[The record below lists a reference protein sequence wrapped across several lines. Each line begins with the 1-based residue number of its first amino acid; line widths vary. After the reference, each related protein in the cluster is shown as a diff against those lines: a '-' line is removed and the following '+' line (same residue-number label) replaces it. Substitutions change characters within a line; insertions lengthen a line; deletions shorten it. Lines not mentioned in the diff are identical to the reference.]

1 VENKEKKNLNEEEVA
16 ASASSEGSENTSAHE
31 EAEVIVGQAQPE
43 VEQPEGQVQEQAL
56 EPEEDLVQ
64 HSEVQEV
71 GAASEQVTA
80 PVSSS
85 EHQAIAAAPESPR
98 KNMTPVWMVI
108 SAVLLIGLVFV
119 TLKPPLDKGKTVVAS
134 VNGADITKDQLYD
147 AMLEAGGTTTVNSLI
162 MYEVVGQEAKKEKI
176 TVSEADIDKEVENIK
191 KSYGSEDGFNQ
202 MLTQYNLTLEAL
214 RKEMVPQVQLT
225 KLLTPKVNVTDQEV
239 KDFYEANKAS
249 MSTPEQVRASHI
261 LVKTKEEADAIE
273 KELKGGADFAALAKE
288 KSTDTGSKE
297 NGGDLNFF
305 GKGQMVPEFEE
316 AAFKLKVGEISEPVK
331 SNYGYHIIKV
341 TEKKEAVNPTLDDKK
356 VEIKEQLTK
365 QKISEMS
372 SEYIQGL
379 RDKAKITNTL
389 DKTAKKDPAATP
401 AK

>member
-1 VENKEKKNLNEEEVA
+1 MENKEKKNLTEEEVA
-16 ASASSEGSENTSAHE
+16 ASAASEGAENTPSSD
-31 EAEVIVGQAQPE
+31 EAEVIAGQA
-43 VEQPEGQVQEQAL
+43 
-56 EPEEDLVQ
+56 
-64 HSEVQEV
+64 HSEAEHTTEQEHELESVQ
-71 GAASEQVTA
+71 QVTA
-80 PVSSS
+80 QEEEPALEQVAAAVAPAD
-85 EHQAIAAAPESPR
+85 QNAIATAPAAASR
-98 KNMTPVWMVI
+98 RNMTPVWMMI

-119 TLKPPLDKGKTVVAS
+119 TLKPPLDKGKEVVAS
-134 VNGADITKDQLYD
+134 VNGADITRDKLYD
-147 AMLEAGGTTTVNSLI
+147 AMLEAGGTNTINSLI
-162 MYEVVGQEAKKEKI
+162 MYEVIGQEAKKANI
-176 TVSEADIDKEVENIK
+176 TVSEADIDKEVDNIK
-191 KSYGSEDGFNQ
+191 KSSGGDEGFNQ
-202 MLTQYNLTLEAL
+202 MLAQYNLTVEAL
-214 RKEMVPQVQLT
+214 RKEMIPQVQLT
-225 KLLTPKVNVTDQEV
+225 KLLTPKVNVTDQEI

-288 KSTDTGSKE
+288 KSTDTGSKV

-316 AAFKLKVGEISEPVK
+316 AAFKMKVGEVSEPIK
-331 SNYGYHIIKV
+331 SQFGYHIIKL
-341 TEKKEAVNPTLDDKK
+341 TDKKEAVNPTLDDKK

-372 SEYIQGL
+372 NEYIQGL

-389 DKTAKKDPAATP
+389 DKTAPKETGTTP

>member
-1 VENKEKKNLNEEEVA
+1 MDNKEKKNLTEEEVA
-16 ASASSEGSENTSAHE
+16 ASAASEGAENTPSSD
-31 EAEVIVGQAQPE
+31 EAEVIAGQAQSE
-43 VEQPEGQVQEQAL
+43 TEQTAEQVQEHELESVQQVAAQEEEPAL
-56 EPEEDLVQ
+56 EQV
-64 HSEVQEV
+64 
-71 GAASEQVTA
+71 AAAVAPADQNAIATA
-80 PVSSS
+80 P
-85 EHQAIAAAPESPR
+85 AAATR
-98 KNMTPVWMVI
+98 RNMTPVWMMI

-119 TLKPPLDKGKTVVAS
+119 TLKPPLDKGKEVVAS
-134 VNGADITKDQLYD
+134 VNGTDITRDKLYD
-147 AMLEAGGTTTVNSLI
+147 AMLDAGGTNTINSLI
-162 MYEVVGQEAKKEKI
+162 MFEVVDQEAKKANI
-176 TVSEADIDKEVENIK
+176 TVSEADLDKEVDNLK
-191 KSYGSEDGFNQ
+191 KSAGGDEGFNQ
-202 MLTQYNLTLEAL
+202 MLVQYNLTIEAL
-214 RKEMVPQVQLT
+214 RKEMIPQVQLT
-225 KLLTPKVNVTDQEV
+225 KLLTPKVNVTDQEI

-288 KSTDTGSKE
+288 KSTDTGSKV

-316 AAFKLKVGEISEPVK
+316 AAFKMKVGEVSEPIM
-331 SNYGYHIIKV
+331 SQFGYHIIKL
-341 TEKKEAVNPTLDDKK
+341 TDKKEAVNPTLDDKK

-372 SEYIQGL
+372 NEYIQGL

-389 DKTAKKDPAATP
+389 DKTAPKETAATP

>member
-1 VENKEKKNLNEEEVA
+1 MDNKEKKNLAEVEAA
-16 ASASSEGSENTSAHE
+16 ASAASEGAENTPSSD
-31 EAEVIVGQAQPE
+31 EAEVIAGQA
-43 VEQPEGQVQEQAL
+43 
-56 EPEEDLVQ
+56 
-64 HSEVQEV
+64 HSEAEHTTEQEHELESVQ
-71 GAASEQVTA
+71 QVTA
-80 PVSSS
+80 QEEEPALEQVAAAVAPAD
-85 EHQAIAAAPESPR
+85 QNAIATAPAAASR
-98 KNMTPVWMVI
+98 RNMTPVWMMI

-119 TLKPPLDKGKTVVAS
+119 TLKPPLDKGKEVVAS
-134 VNGADITKDQLYD
+134 VNGTDITRDKLYD
-147 AMLEAGGTTTVNSLI
+147 AMLEAGGTNTINSLI
-162 MYEVVGQEAKKEKI
+162 MYEVIDQEAKKANV
-176 TVSEADIDKEVENIK
+176 TVSEADIDKEVDNIK
-191 KSYGSEDGFNQ
+191 KSSGGDEGFNQ
-202 MLTQYNLTLEAL
+202 MLAQYNLTVEAL
-214 RKEMVPQVQLT
+214 RKEMIPQVQLT
-225 KLLTPKVNVTDQEV
+225 KLLTPKVNVTDQEI

-288 KSTDTGSKE
+288 KSTDTGSKV

-316 AAFKLKVGEISEPVK
+316 AAFKMKVGEVSEPVK
-331 SNYGYHIIKV
+331 SQFGYHIIKL
-341 TEKKEAVNPTLDDKK
+341 TDKKEAVNPTLDDKK

-372 SEYIQGL
+372 NEYIQGL

-389 DKTAKKDPAATP
+389 DKTAPKETATTP

>member
-1 VENKEKKNLNEEEVA
+1 MDNKEKKNLTEEEVA
-16 ASASSEGSENTSAHE
+16 ASAASEGAENTPSSD
-31 EAEVIVGQAQPE
+31 EAEGIAGQAQSE
-43 VEQPEGQVQEQAL
+43 SEQIEEQVQEQEQESVRQVTTEE
-56 EPEEDLVQ
+56 EPT
-64 HSEVQEV
+64 
-71 GAASEQVTA
+71 SEQV
-80 PVSSS
+80 
-85 EHQAIAAAPESPR
+85 AAAVAPADQNAVATVPAAPR
-98 KNMTPVWMVI
+98 RNMTPVWMVI

-119 TLKPPLDKGKTVVAS
+119 TLKPPLDKGKEVVAS
-134 VNGADITKDQLYD
+134 VNGTDITRDKLYD
-147 AMLEAGGTTTVNSLI
+147 AMLEAGGTNTMNSLI
-162 MYEVVGQEAKKEKI
+162 MFEVVDQEAKKEKI
-176 TVSEADIDKEVENIK
+176 TVSEADIDKEIDNIK
-191 KSYGSEDGFNQ
+191 KSYGSDEGFNQ
-202 MLTQYNLTLEAL
+202 MLTQYNLTIEAL

-261 LVKTKEEADAIE
+261 LVKTKEEADAIV

-297 NGGDLNFF
+297 SGGDLNFF

-316 AAFKLKVGEISEPVK
+316 AAFKMQVGEVSEPVK
-331 SNYGYHIIKV
+331 SQFGYHIIKL

-372 SEYIQGL
+372 NEYIQTL

-389 DKTAKKDPAATP
+389 DKTTAKKETDPAT

>member
-1 VENKEKKNLNEEEVA
+1 MENKEKKNLTEEEVA
-16 ASASSEGSENTSAHE
+16 ASGSSEGSENTSAHE
-31 EAEVIVGQAQPE
+31 EAEVVAGQAHPE
-43 VEQPEGQVQEQAL
+43 VEQIEGQQQEQAL
-56 EPEEDLVQ
+56 ESDENLVQ
-64 HSEVQEV
+64 PSEVQDEEFT
-71 GAASEQVTA
+71 SEQVAASASPT
-80 PVSSS
+80 
-85 EHQAIAAAPESPR
+85 EHQAIAAAPVSPR

-119 TLKPPLDKGKTVVAS
+119 TLKPPLDKGKSVVAS

-147 AMLEAGGTTTVNSLI
+147 AMLEAGGTSTVNSLI

-191 KSYGSEDGFNQ
+191 KSYGSEEGFNQ

-225 KLLTPKVNVTDQEV
+225 KLLTPKVSVTDQEV
-239 KDFYEANKAS
+239 KDYYEANKAS

-273 KELKGGADFAALAKE
+273 KELKGGADFATLAKE
-288 KSTDTGSKE
+288 KSTDTGSKA

-331 SNYGYHIIKV
+331 SDYGYHIIKV
-341 TEKKEAVNPTLDDKK
+341 TEKKEAINPTLDDKK

-389 DKTAKKDPAATP
+389 DKMAKKDPAATP